1 MFCILY
7 KWIISRSMDTDKPLP
22 PRLAGHID
30 RCPACKAFHSRC
42 LAVADRLSEQA
53 PPQACEVSSELH
65 AKILSGL
72 HSQSRSNTSGTLAQL
87 NVRRLWP
94 RLAPLL
100 ASAVVLLALVALH
113 YYNAAQS
120 SRPDP
125 SHTAAQTQYNIAD
138 PIAWLLF
145 PEGLGPESAPLIEE
159 ALQWPIQREIRLLR
173 EDGRAVADFFL
184 ACVPVELDTFTA
196 KDTRLD

>member
-7 KWIISRSMDTDKPLP
+7 KWFISRSMDTDEPLP
-22 PRLAGHID
+22 RRVVRHID
-30 RCPACKAFHSRC
+30 RCPTCKIFHSRC
-42 LAVADRLSEQA
+42 LSVADQLSQQA
-53 PPQACEVSSELH
+53 PLQVRQVSPELH
-65 AKILSGL
+65 ARILRSL
-72 HSQSRSNTSGTLAQL
+72 QSQSQSNTVGPLAEL